1 MTDILLLHQIEWTI
15 VSVGL
20 NAKAA
25 APYRDLCLATGGAFL
40 NASVSP
46 PSSSA
51 SKRFLGEVQRAHA
64 RKSASGKEAARI
76 EEGVRKDREAAR
88 LAYERSVANGT
99 AQRFAW
105 YTALPPPP
113 KRK

>member
-1 MTDILLLHQIEWTI
+1 MTNILSSYQIEWTI

-25 APYRDLCLATGGAFL
+25 SPYRDLCLATGGAFL
-40 NASVSP
+40 NASISP
-46 PSSSA
+46 PSSTA

-64 RKSASGKEAARI
+64 RRTVSGKEAARI

-88 LAYERSVANGT
+88 LAYERGVANGT
-99 AQRFAW
+99 AQRFDR
-105 YTALPPPP
+105 YTALPTPP
-113 KRK
+113 KDK